1 MLDLVSI
8 NPVLAKEQREL
19 ANGSLHVKMPTGTSS
34 PLEKVLH
41 LGWAYGGEGGCCNCK
56 QHLLAGKVG
65 ARDSES
71 L

>member
-8 NPVLAKEQREL
+8 NPVLAKEQRVL

-41 LGWAYGGEGGCCNCK
+41 LGWVYGGEGGCSNCK
-56 QHLLAGKVG
+56 QHLLAEKGG
-65 ARDSES
+65 ARDSKS